1 MKKLIKISLVA
12 MLFATP
18 LIADAANSALPVN
31 FADGISPA
39 RPSSVPAPVV
49 ANANVATT
57 SYVKGAYNEAIYH
70 LNVVGSELK
79 GDVNTERNRAQAV
92 EGALNDLSDD
102 IGLENKANS
111 NLVQAIN
118 KVQDNLNNADSVER
132 ERAEAA
138 EAALDERL
146 DVVEAQTLAVFGT
159 WGSDEATDNI
169 RLFPT
174 VTLSPNNSN
183 NPG

>member
-18 LIADAANSALPVN
+18 LIANADSVLPVSYAGGVRPTRPGAAPAAIA
-31 FADGISPA
+31 ADT
-39 RPSSVPAPVV
+39 
-49 ANANVATT
+49 NVATT

-70 LNVVGSELK
+70 LNAVGNELK
-79 GDVNTERNRAQAV
+79 GDVNTESNRAQAV

-102 IGLENKANS
+102 IGLEDKNNS

-132 ERAEAA
+132 ERAMAA

-146 DVVEAQTLAVFGT
+146 DVVEAQTLPVFGT

>member
-18 LIADAANSALPVN
+18 LIADAATSVLPV
-31 FADGISPA
+31 GYTGGV
-39 RPSSVPAPVV
+39 RPTASGAPGAV
-49 ANANVATT
+49 AANTNVATT
-57 SYVKGAYNEAIYH
+57 SYVKGAYNEAMYH
-70 LNVVGSELK
+70 LNAVGGELK
-79 GDVNTERNRAQAV
+79 GDVNAEKTRARTV
-92 EGALNDLSDD
+92 EGDLEDLSDD
-102 IGLENKANS
+102 IGLEDKNNS

-118 KVQDNLNNADSVER
+118 KVQDNLNNADSNER

-174 VTLSPNNSN
+174 VTLSPNTPSN
-183 NPG
+183 P